1 MKGSLALAGV
11 CALVFT
17 GAAFAAN
24 SGSFFDAGGDAL
36 NSPDV
41 TGVSITSD
49 DAGIVTVKLTLGNRP
64 AWTPNDIAAIGLDV
78 DQNPD
83 SGSIFYGAEWEL
95 DLEGTTPSVL
105 QATAEGVYTQVPA
118 PSSFQATFAS
128 SVVTFS
134 FKASDFGITSGFNLY
149 VVGEDR
155 NWIDVAPDIRT
166 FNYQLVGGTPA
177 PVLQPDRRSPV
188 DLAIRSTGTH
198 GKSALL
204 IYLAADGRGETS
216 DTIVVYKGKKVLKR
230 INYFLEDTSPFLPYV
245 ARWKVPKKTK
255 GKLRF
260 CVFSV
265 DRAGNK
271 SNTSCAQLTI
281 K

>member
-1 MKGSLALAGV
+1 MKGSLALVGV
-11 CALVFT
+11 CAAVFV
-17 GAAFAAN
+17 GGAFAAN
-24 SGSFFDAGGDAL
+24 GGSFFDTGGDAL

-41 TGVSITSD
+41 TNVAISSD
-49 DAGIVTVKLTLGNRP
+49 DAGIVTVKLTFGNRS
-64 AWTPNDIAAIGLDV
+64 AWTANDIAAIGLDV

-83 SGSIFYGAEWEL
+83 SGTIFYGAEWEL
-95 DLEGTTPSVL
+95 DLEGSTPSAL
-105 QATAEGVYTQVPA
+105 QATAQGVFTQVPTPA
-118 PSSFQATFAS
+118 SLQATFAS
-128 SVVTFS
+128 GVVTFS
-134 FKASDFGITSGFNLY
+134 FKASDFAISSGFNLY

-155 NWIDVAPDIRT
+155 NWIDLAPDIRT

-177 PVLQPDRRSPV
+177 PTLQVDRRAPV
-188 DLAIRSTGTH
+188 DLAIKSTGTH
-198 GKSALL
+198 GKTALL

-216 DTIVVYKGKKVLKR
+216 DSIVVYKGKKVLKR
-230 INYFLEDTSPFLPYV
+230 INYNLEDTSPFMPYV
-245 ARWKVPKKTK
+245 GRWKVPKKTK

-260 CVFSV
+260 CVSSV